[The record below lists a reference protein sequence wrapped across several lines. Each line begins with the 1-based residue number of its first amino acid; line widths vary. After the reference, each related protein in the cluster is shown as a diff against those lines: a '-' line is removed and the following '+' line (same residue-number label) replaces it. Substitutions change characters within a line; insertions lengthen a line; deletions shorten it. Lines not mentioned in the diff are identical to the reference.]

1 MGEVDDLRLAVGA
14 LAAIGLA
21 FGLSQPQVLGPSVVV
36 GLVLLLAFYLALLAS
51 RRRSV
56 SPPGP
61 PGPSAGPDR

>member
-36 GLVLLLAFYLALLAS
+36 GLVLLLAFYPRPAGVAAPVGQPAWSS
-51 RRRSV
+51 RAQRRT
-56 SPPGP
+56 
-61 PGPSAGPDR
+61 

>member
-14 LAAIGLA
+14 LAAI
-21 FGLSQPQVLGPSVVV
+21 GLSQPQVLGPSVVV